1 MIGLPFNDLRC
12 LGSITEVI
20 AEMVKN
26 EDPVL
31 MELAIK
37 HDTTEKL
44 AAWIRTLP
52 QRDDD
57 GDPEDGPKVETCEPV
72 QRLRIP
78 ADDPNCVERASLYIA
93 VAEVIDPRPR
103 RQLATLDTPVGLHT
117 FPVENGAPVILDPRV
132 PRNCLDCGVAMTMPG
147 PVTIEA
153 QDAIEWSARLAEDAA
168 GTANVR
174 NGATRVRK
182 ARNAV
187 VRLVDHGAVPAA
199 AEVEAMGWMFALAEQ
214 AARRFGQRA
223 LSMVRTTAHA
233 IAEILD
239 EVLARSQRNLGIEI
253 NGTTFTAP
261 PWVSSLASVAAHV
274 GLDLGAAAITPK
286 LAALGIGP
294 DLIGLV
300 EQELN
305 REGLSLGPLAHPPKL
320 ATFAT
325 MQASSTQNK
334 AA

>member
-20 AEMVKN
+20 AELVKHQ
-26 EDPVL
+26 DPAL
-31 MELAIK
+31 MDLAAK
-37 HDTTEKL
+37 YPTTDAL

-57 GDPEDGPKVETCEPV
+57 GDPKDGPKVEACEPI

-93 VAEVIDPRPR
+93 VAELIDPAPS

-117 FPVENGAPVILDPRV
+117 FPVENGAPIILDPRV

-147 PVTIEA
+147 PVEIDA
-153 QDAIEWSARLAEDAA
+153 HDAIEWSARLAEDAA
-168 GTANVR
+168 GTANIR
-174 NGATRVRK
+174 NGATRVRA

-187 VRLVDHGAVPAA
+187 MRLVDRGVVPAPA
-199 AEVEAMGWMFALAEQ
+199 DVESMALMFALAEK

-223 LSMVRTTAHA
+223 LAMVRTTAHA

-239 EVLARSQRNLGIEI
+239 EVLARTQRNLSIEI
-253 NGTTFTAP
+253 GGNTFTVP
-261 PWVSSLASVAAHV
+261 SWVSQLATVAGRV
-274 GLDLGAAAITPK
+274 GLDIGAAAITPK

-305 REGLSLGPLAHPPKL
+305 REGLSLGPLANPPKL

-325 MQASSTQNK
+325 IAQQNK

>member
-1 MIGLPFNDLRC
+1 MIGLPFNDLHC

-20 AEMVKN
+20 AELVKN
-26 EDPVL
+26 EDPILV
-31 MELAIK
+31 ELAK
-37 HDTTEKL
+37 KYGTTEAL

-57 GDPEDGPKVETCEPV
+57 GNPSDGPKVEACEPV

-78 ADDPNCVERASLYIA
+78 ADDPNCVERAALYIA
-93 VAEVIDPRPR
+93 VAELIDPAPV
-103 RQLATLDTPVGLHT
+103 RQLATLDLPVGLHT
-117 FPVENGAPVILDPRV
+117 FPVENGAPVVLDPRV
-132 PRNCLDCGVAMTMPG
+132 PRNSLACGVAMTRPG
-147 PVTIEA
+147 PIVVEGRE
-153 QDAIEWSARLAEDAA
+153 AIEWSARLAEDGA

-174 NGATRVRK
+174 NGASRVRK

-187 VRLVDHGAVPAA
+187 MRLVDHGVVPAP

-214 AARRFGQRA
+214 AARRFGHRA

-239 EVLARSQRNLGIEI
+239 EVLASSQRNLGIEI
-253 NGTTFTAP
+253 NGTTYTAP
-261 PWVSSLASVAAHV
+261 PWLSSLASVAAHL
-274 GLDLGAAAITPK
+274 GLDVGAAALAPK
-286 LAALGIGP
+286 LAAIGIGP
-294 DLIGLV
+294 DMLGLV

-305 REGLSLGPLAHPPKL
+305 REGMSLGPLAHPPKL
-320 ATFAT
+320 STFASVQDAQQ
-325 MQASSTQNK
+325 QAK